1 VDFYTPSGEGEHMVT
16 YDVNV
21 VVHIDEELSASEIH
35 NVERSLS
42 SVNGIVSACA
52 HEKTPHL
59 LVVDY
64 DPRTVRAGSVLQ
76 HLKNDGLHAELI
88 GGV

>member
-1 VDFYTPSGEGEHMVT
+1 MMAT
-16 YDVNV
+16 YDANV
-21 VVHIDEELSASEIH
+21 VVHIDEDLSAKEITDM
-35 NVERSLS
+35 EKSLADVS
-42 SVNGIVSACA
+42 GIVSACV

-64 DPRTVRAGSVLQ
+64 DPRAVHSTTLLAYIR
-76 HLKNDGLHAELI
+76 NNGLHAELI